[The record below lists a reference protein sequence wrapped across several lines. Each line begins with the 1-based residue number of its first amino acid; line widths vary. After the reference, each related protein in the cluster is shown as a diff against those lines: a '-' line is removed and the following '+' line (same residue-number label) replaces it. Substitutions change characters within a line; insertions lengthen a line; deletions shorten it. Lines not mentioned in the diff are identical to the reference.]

1 MKNVTQLSEA
11 IDAGLATLA
20 HNIQPAGWRR
30 AEFRE
35 VSAYLSPD
43 CPGLLGEVF
52 PDSDTRIEVAVDA
65 GVPSRY
71 WLRVATKIASVAAAA
86 QGIAWEDADVFV
98 ALPEPGRCFTKSPG
112 RITLVAYGQGD
123 NNGNTDL

>member
-20 HNIQPAGWRR
+20 HNAQPSGWRM

-52 PDSDTRIEVAVDA
+52 PDSDTRIEVSVDA
-65 GVPSRY
+65 GVHSRD
-71 WLRVATKIASVAAAA
+71 WLRVATKIASAAAA
-86 QGIAWEDADVFV
+86 AAGVEWLDADIFV
-98 ALPEPGRCFTKSPG
+98 SLPEPGRCFTKSPG
-112 RITLVAYGQGD
+112 RTALCA
-123 NNGNTDL
+123 NG